1 MMSYDSTIFRWEA
14 GPKPVDGIWAPW
26 WYKSVHK
33 STGFQQ
39 SKKYPVV
46 CGLLPILLW
55 FVAYVTA
62 T

>member
-1 MMSYDSTIFRWEA
+1 MMSYDSIIFRWEA

-46 CGLLPILLW
+46 CGLLPILLLHK
-55 FVAYVTA
+55 FTNK
-62 T
+62 